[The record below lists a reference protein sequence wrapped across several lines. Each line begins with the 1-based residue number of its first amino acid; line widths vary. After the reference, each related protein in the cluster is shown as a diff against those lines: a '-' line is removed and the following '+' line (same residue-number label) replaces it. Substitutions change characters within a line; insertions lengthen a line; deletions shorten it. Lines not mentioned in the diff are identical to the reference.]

1 MKAKYLCFSLTF
13 FLWSLVG
20 STQKLIHNYIAKYK
34 HIAIE
39 RMKSDGIPASVIM
52 GISIVESGAG
62 SSPVCKKL
70 KNHFGIVGKNT
81 NSVAKLGYK
90 SKYKEY
96 KTDAESYMHFSQVV
110 QRKKFYKKLKGNKDY
125 KEWIIALD
133 KANYSSAK
141 QKWVNKIIQ
150 TIAKYKLYELD
161 KA

>member
-1 MKAKYLCFSLTF
+1 MKVKHLCFILA
-13 FLWSLVG
+13 LLVLSFAG
-20 STQKLIHNYIAKYK
+20 RSQKVIHNYIAKYK
-34 HIAIE
+34 QVAIE
-39 RMKSDGIPASVIM
+39 RMKSDGIPASVIL

-62 SSPVCKKL
+62 TSPVCKKL

-96 KTDAESYMHFSQVV
+96 KTDAESYLHFSQVV

-125 KEWIIALD
+125 KEWIKALD

-150 TIAKYKLYELD
+150 TIAKYKLYEYD

>member
-1 MKAKYLCFSLTF
+1 MKAKQLCFALVF
-13 FLWSLVG
+13 FLCALVG
-20 STQKLIHNYIAKYK
+20 NTQKVIHNYIAKYK
-34 HIAIE
+34 HMAVE
-39 RMKSDGIPASVIM
+39 QMNSHGIPASVIM

-62 SSPVCKKL
+62 TSPVCKKL

-96 KTDAESYMHFSQVV
+96 KTDAQSYAHFSQVV
-110 QRKKFYKKLKGNKDY
+110 QRKRFYKTLKGNKDY
-125 KEWIIALD
+125 KAWIQALD